1 MENWQGIVTSLLGLA
16 LTILFLFHRRS
27 QRRTSRFAKLD
38 DPSEPAAIQAA
49 KRGGSLSPDQ
59 RRDLVSRAAGSAAK
73 LGSVIQVVL
82 AVAVVG
88 VVVAAA
94 FVDPL
99 VRTILLITACALVL
113 VLVIAF
119 LVRRRQRES
128 LPEP

>member
-1 MENWQGIVTSLLGLA
+1 MEDWQRIVTSLLGLA
-16 LTILFLFHRRS
+16 LGVLFLLHRRS
-27 QRRTSRFAKLD
+27 QRRTPQFAELD
-38 DPSEPAAIQAA
+38 GPGEPATIEPA
-49 KRGGSLSPDQ
+49 KRGGSLDQ

-73 LGSVIQVVL
+73 LGSVIQLVL
-82 AVAVVG
+82 AVAAVG